1 MHKNMDRLSTEP
13 CGNEAPLHEF
23 IGNWSWSEAHA
34 YAPVSTMIKVIKTE
48 SGVHESTH
56 ADM

>member
-1 MHKNMDRLSTEP
+1 MDRLSTEP